1 MKLPK
6 LPILKK
12 TKTMSKEPKD
22 INKEFEKI
30 TNNLN
35 MNIEVFDFPND
46 DALVSDLYDQF
57 TYEMLNSVVM
67 IPFTFIAQLPD
78 VVFDEVINILRELHD
93 GTDNY

>member
-1 MKLPK
+1 
-6 LPILKK
+6 
-12 TKTMSKEPKD
+12 MSKEPKD

-35 MNIEVFDFPND
+35 MNIEVFDLTND

-78 VVFDEVINILRELHD
+78 VVFDEVINILRELYD